1 MIAEVLVL
9 PSSLKL
15 PVEAETSCNSLSWTI
30 LHGTSLFSRF
40 YGATIS
46 VSSRKQ
52 GICLQNMG
60 GGGEVPALPRYPD
73 QLHRECGKNLVDDQ
87 ICFLVPVP

>member
-1 MIAEVLVL
+1 MIPEVFMPRSSRRLLAE
-9 PSSLKL
+9 
-15 PVEAETSCNSLSWTI
+15 EGIARNSLSWKI

-40 YGATIS
+40 YGATMP

-60 GGGEVPALPRYPD
+60 GGEVPALPRYPD
-73 QLHRECGKNLVDDQ
+73 QLRRE
-87 ICFLVPVP
+87 